1 MSRSRAKHRV
11 LTGIYSWVFICW
23 LVWLVFVSTK
33 ISPVSSPRTRIHV
46 LVSQAAL
53 ATASKGP
60 EEKSSFQSH
69 RPQIMASGDRSITHT
84 ADSWTWGDCM
94 PLSFSESIKAHRM
107 PLSSQLKLVYLGN
120 SAVNLSRSPKS
131 RWTDWFHL
139 AHMGHQHRQA
149 TLLWLACVC
158 VHACP
163 SGCCWLTSPIALHL
177 LLRQS
182 LLESET
188 C

>member
-94 PLSFSESIKAHRM
+94 PLSFSESIKAQRM

-120 SAVNLSRSPKS
+120 SAVISPIPQ
-131 RWTDWFHL
+131 RADGRIGF
-139 AHMGHQHRQA
+139 
-149 TLLWLACVC
+149 TLLTWAISTGRQLYFGLRVC
-158 VHACP
+158 ASMRAPAVAV
-163 SGCCWLTSPIALHL
+163 G
-177 LLRQS
+177 
-182 LLESET
+182 
-188 C
+188 

>member
-60 EEKSSFQSH
+60 EENSSFQSH
-69 RPQIMASGDRSITHT
+69 CPQTMASGDRSITHT

-94 PLSFSESIKAHRM
+94 PLSFSESIKAQRM

-120 SAVNLSRSPKS
+120 SAVISLVPQRADE
-131 RWTDWFHL
+131 RIGF
-139 AHMGHQHRQA
+139 
-149 TLLWLACVC
+149 TLLTWAISAGRHLYFGLCVC
-158 VHACP
+158 VFVSMCAP
-163 SGCCWLTSPIALHL
+163 AVAVG
-177 LLRQS
+177 
-182 LLESET
+182 
-188 C
+188 